1 MGIGWN
7 INHALSCTMLIGRRD
22 EANFEHTKISANLN
36 NLRPKNKG
44 GEREEESGEEGR
56 RQLKC
61 LRQTLEY
68 ANLNKI
74 IKNRKFEFP
83 KRATQPEPKVA

>member
-1 MGIGWN
+1 
-7 INHALSCTMLIGRRD
+7 MLIGRRD

-44 GEREEESGEEGR
+44 RERERKRVVRGAGGR
-56 RQLKC
+56 AQLKC

>member
-1 MGIGWN
+1 
-7 INHALSCTMLIGRRD
+7 MLIGRRD

-44 GEREEESGEEGR
+44 GEREEESEEEGR

>member
-44 GEREEESGEEGR
+44 GERDEESGEVGR
-56 RQLKC
+56 GLAAVEVPPTNTR
-61 LRQTLEY
+61 
-68 ANLNKI
+68 I
-74 IKNRKFEFP
+74 RKF
-83 KRATQPEPKVA
+83 K

>member
-44 GEREEESGEEGR
+44 GDRERSEGAGGR